1 MHRGALCHGRSP
13 LYTTHY
19 TSACRPENLH
29 LSKRDLPT
37 QLQSCS
43 CAPVPAAPV
52 PPPEHL
58 AAHHLHLLPEAEGP
72 PSIHHRQEASGQLK
86 QKRPPPSRCSAASN
100 PSCLSS
106 SRSRG
111 RSSPPN
117 PLSDPPRQAPPS
129 IASLRVLSTWPEPP
143 CRRMPRPRPSRPPES
158 AGSIKPE
165 HRKTAE
171 RESNEKTDVSV
182 QRSNRKQQQQQQF
195 VRERTVSAA
204 FKAAVSQRPA
214 APSAPPAHAA
224 LKRTFGTLSPQSVTA
239 ISVSSAPMHPTP
251 ASANIL
257 IACGSEANTV
267 HIKSA

>member
-1 MHRGALCHGRSP
+1 MHPRSLWECQRKPICSP
-13 LYTTHY
+13 LTISLH
-19 TSACRPENLH
+19 RPT
-29 LSKRDLPT
+29 R
-37 QLQSCS
+37 
-43 CAPVPAAPV
+43 
-52 PPPEHL
+52 
-58 AAHHLHLLPEAEGP
+58 
-72 PSIHHRQEASGQLK
+72 
-86 QKRPPPSRCSAASN
+86 
-100 PSCLSS
+100 SS
-106 SRSRG
+106 SG
-111 RSSPPN
+111 RPLVAAEPKNSSKEP
-117 PLSDPPRQAPPS
+117 A
-129 IASLRVLSTWPEPP
+129 VLSTWPEPP

-182 QRSNRKQQQQQQF
+182 QRSNRKQQQQQQQF

-239 ISVSSAPMHPTP
+239 ISVSSAPMHPAP